1 MQTDSSPINVIGL
14 GGFGESGIYY
24 FGEGLHLSGRC
35 LVFNDKINL
44 FMPTKI
50 RQITIR
56 DFSSSEFYENYL
68 SAIIENILL
77 NSSNKE
83 IFILAGGGGKL
94 SKYFLEFLISKL
106 TIQNF
111 KMIVLI
117 SSPFDWEGIP
127 RINEM
132 EEIISKI
139 TPIVKWLFKYDNEKM
154 KRAVSREEPA
164 SKAFCMVFQEFK
176 KLITSFNLFDMTKEE
191 IQTFLLQE
199 KMNLE
204 IL

>member
-24 FGEGLHLSGRC
+24 FGEGLHLSREC

-44 FMPTKI
+44 FMPTKV

-56 DFSSSEFYENYL
+56 DFGSSEFFKNRL
-68 SAIIENILL
+68 SVLIEDILF

-94 SKYFLEFLISKL
+94 NKHFLEFLISKL

-111 KMIVLI
+111 MMIVLI
-117 SSPFDWEGIP
+117 SSPFDWEGVQ
-127 RINEM
+127 RINET
-132 EEIISKI
+132 EEVISKI
-139 TPIVKWLFKYDNEKM
+139 TPLVKWLFKYDNEKM
-154 KRAVSREEPA
+154 KRSVSREEPA
-164 SKAFCMVFQEFK
+164 LKAFCLVFQEFK
-176 KLITSFNLFDMTKEE
+176 KLITDFNLFEVTKEE